1 LLRRRRWAVG
11 AGAVGLVCPLRLS
24 YSVESVEDDAVTLT
38 EITCSHDDT
47 PLRSDRGSLRFLGP
61 EALAT
66 FLTAA
71 GFTIT
76 TQYGDRLAPCVP
88 HLC

>member
-24 YSVESVEDDAVTLT
+24 YSVEDDAVTLT
-38 EITCSHDDT
+38 EIACSRDDT
-47 PLRSDRGSLRFLGP
+47 PTPQRPRQPPLPRP

-66 FLTAA
+66 SLTTA